1 MSRPETQE
9 QPKDQIIVAE
19 DSAPNRKIL
28 AHLLQKMGF
37 EVIAC
42 ENGEEAWKAFSG
54 GEHQRIVAI
63 LSDMMM
69 PVMDGLTL
77 LKTVRESAQGKSIPI
92 VLITAVSDKDLIL
105 QAKNLSVNGYI
116 LKPVTSQR
124 VESKMK
130 ELFPSRTFPKLVA

>member
-1 MSRPETQE
+1 MPQSEAQE

-42 ENGEEAWKAFSG
+42 ENGDEAWKAFSG
-54 GEHQRIVAI
+54 GEHKRIVAI

-77 LKTVRESAQGKSIPI
+77 LKTVRESVQGKAIPI
-92 VLITAVSDKDLIL
+92 VLITAVSDKDMIL

-116 LKPVTSQR
+116 LKPVTFQR
-124 VESKMK
+124 VETKMK
-130 ELFPSRTFPKLVA
+130 ELFPSRKFPKLVA

>member
-1 MSRPETQE
+1 
-9 QPKDQIIVAE
+9 
-19 DSAPNRKIL
+19 
-28 AHLLQKMGF
+28 
-37 EVIAC
+37 
-42 ENGEEAWKAFSG
+42 
-54 GEHQRIVAI
+54 
-63 LSDMMM
+63 MMM